1 MVPER
6 KSTFVQFLKE
16 QKDKLQEE
24 RDSWATRYH
33 KLYKDYTVLKCS
45 YMFQQCQ
52 TTSKENTLQR
62 ELIKK
67 RSRNPLLARSLRKA
81 FTK

>member
-1 MVPER
+1 MLRGTLCLGRDENGYPAKDIDMVPER

-33 KLYKDYTVLKCS
+33 KLYKDYTVLKYS
-45 YMFQQCQ
+45 YMF
-52 TTSKENTLQR
+52 
-62 ELIKK
+62 
-67 RSRNPLLARSLRKA
+67 
-81 FTK
+81 